1 MLNITFRKTHYVN
14 CFLVFH
20 DYYIE
25 KKPIL
30 LVFLFTNIFIKGCP
44 HRKQIKPKVQPI
56 VPSSG
61 KKTYSANHK
70 PYAFSVYIIYVHNI
84 GLALGCRDILVRL
97 YGFIY
102 PCVVQEYLCNCVCIN
117 SHRRVVGTILCFIR
131 VPPCYTWWNLTK
143 LYKIFTRNL
152 LMHTFNYIFFEI
164 DFVRF
169 LHTHPIYW

>member
-70 PYAFSVYIIYVHNI
+70 PCAFSVYIIYVHNI

-117 SHRRVVGTILCFIR
+117 SHRLSRRHNIVFY
-131 VPPCYTWWNLTK
+131 PCSPMLH
-143 LYKIFTRNL
+143 
-152 LMHTFNYIFFEI
+152 LMELNQTLQNFYS
-164 DFVRF
+164 
-169 LHTHPIYW
+169 